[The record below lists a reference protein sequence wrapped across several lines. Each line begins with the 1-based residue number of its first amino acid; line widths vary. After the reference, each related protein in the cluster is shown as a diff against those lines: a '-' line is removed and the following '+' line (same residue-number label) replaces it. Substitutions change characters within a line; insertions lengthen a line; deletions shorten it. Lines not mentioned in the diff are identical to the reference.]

1 MNELDSIVAMLLRIV
16 NSIIFPLH
24 NITKVSSTSS
34 YVGLRRPAV
43 CLSMGFLRA
52 KWSFRRRGDEE
63 RD

>member
-34 YVGLRRPAV
+34 YVGLRRPAARR
-43 CLSMGFLRA
+43 SMGFTS
-52 KWSFRRRGDEE
+52 KMVF
-63 RD
+63 